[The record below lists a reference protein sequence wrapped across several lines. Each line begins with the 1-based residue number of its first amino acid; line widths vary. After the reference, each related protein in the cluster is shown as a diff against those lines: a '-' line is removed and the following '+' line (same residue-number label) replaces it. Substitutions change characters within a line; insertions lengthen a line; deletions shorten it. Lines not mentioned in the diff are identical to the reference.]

1 MDNDPQY
8 LEHGTNM
15 ATELETKMNAVE
27 RVKEYVDLPEES
39 EHDTDPVIAAA
50 LPHSWPAKGLLEV
63 SDLRMRYRPS
73 LPLVLKDVT
82 FVAAAGE
89 KLGICGRTGSGKSS
103 LFLALFRIIEP
114 AGGVIKIDG
123 VDVSTLGLHQL
134 RSKMAMIPQDPF
146 MFAGTIRNNL
156 DPFDEHDDAA
166 VWSALEQVGLKHMAE
181 DAAKKLDMEVVDNG
195 GNFSLGQ
202 ARSITTLVPIRPRR
216 RGERRSLRTFSPGG
230 RLSPPTPRFQRP
242 THLDAFQL
250 HLTHPHN
257 SSGNCSAWAARCFAT
272 RAS

>member
-73 LPLVLKDVT
+73 LPLVLKDVA

-134 RSKMAMIPQDPF
+134 RSKMAMIPQGAFSFFLSHLFPYD
-146 MFAGTIRNNL
+146 R
-156 DPFDEHDDAA
+156 
-166 VWSALEQVGLKHMAE
+166 VG
-181 DAAKKLDMEVVDNG
+181 AAK
-195 GNFSLGQ
+195 
-202 ARSITTLVPIRPRR
+202 AVP
-216 RGERRSLRTFSPGG
+216 
-230 RLSPPTPRFQRP
+230 
-242 THLDAFQL
+242 
-250 HLTHPHN
+250 
-257 SSGNCSAWAARCFAT
+257 
-272 RAS
+272 